1 MEYEGHRR
9 DGDASSWWRQSRKLV
24 HHFHIRTHTNTH
36 THAHDTEHEA
46 VAYPLVTKKTRY
58 YRTSTYKIISSLKH
72 ARKPTLKT
80 VLKLQISLKKRLQLL
95 KRTTDIQQLKNHAK
109 CIVKSHN
116 IYYSTPVNA
125 WFLLVVTNTL
135 MFISDTLMFDN
146 FLSSHFQAKSIF
158 HLVTRQC
165 NPHPDVK
172 ITATSLRRALI
183 LLSSLAAATTSTENY
198 SL

>member
-46 VAYPLVTKKTRY
+46 VAYPLVTKITRY
-58 YRTSTYKIISSLKH
+58 YRTSPYKNISSLKH
-72 ARKPTLKT
+72 TRKPTLKT
-80 VLKLQISLKKRLQLL
+80 VLKLSISLKKLQLL
-95 KRTTDIQQLKNHAK
+95 KRATDIQQFQNHANYT
-109 CIVKSHN
+109 VKSHN
-116 IYYSTPVNA
+116 IYYSTPLNA
-125 WFLLVVTNTL
+125 SFLPVVRSTL
-135 MFISDTLMFDN
+135 MFISDTLMFNN

-158 HLVTRQC
+158 HLVTRQRS
-165 NPHPDVK
+165 PHPDVK
-172 ITATSLRRALI
+172 ITATSLSRALY
-183 LLSSLAAATTSTENY
+183 LLSSLAAATTSMEKY

>member
-58 YRTSTYKIISSLKH
+58 YRTPPYKNISSLKH
-72 ARKPTLKT
+72 TRKPAPKT
-80 VLKLQISLKKRLQLL
+80 VLKWSISLEKTATSKMHDRYS
-95 KRTTDIQQLKNHAK
+95 TTPKSAK

-116 IYYSTPVNA
+116 IYYSTPINA
-125 WFLLVVTNTL
+125 LFLLVVTNTL
-135 MFISDTLMFDN
+135 MFVSDTLMFNN
-146 FLSSHFQAKSIF
+146 FLSSHFQAKSVF
-158 HLVTRQC
+158 HLVTRQSG
-165 NPHPDVK
+165 PHPDVK
-172 ITATSLRRALI
+172 ITATCLSRALF
-183 LLSSLAAATTSTENY
+183 LLSSPAAATTSMESY